1 MKSTRETFAY
11 IRVSSKEQNEDRQ
24 VYTMQEKGVKARN
37 IFIDKLSGK
46 NTDRPQYQLLKS
58 HVRRGDTVI
67 FDSIT
72 RMSRSMDD
80 IKNEYKYFVD
90 NGISL
95 EFIKEQMLNYDIDKV
110 ETDPVMR
117 AIPDM
122 ILTLLAAFAE
132 KERLDTRERQAEGIA
147 ASKRKGKHLGRP
159 KIAYKT
165 LSSDDKE
172 LFKTQYRRW
181 KDGKQT
187 AVQTMDNVDMK
198 KTTFYKIA
206 REYESLLSE
215 NKQEATA

>member
-147 ASKRKGKHLGRP
+147 AAKRKGKHLGRP